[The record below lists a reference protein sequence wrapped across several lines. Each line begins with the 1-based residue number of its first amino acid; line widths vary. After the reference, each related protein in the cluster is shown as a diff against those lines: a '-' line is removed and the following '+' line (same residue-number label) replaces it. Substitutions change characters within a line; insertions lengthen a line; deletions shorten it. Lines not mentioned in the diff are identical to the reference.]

1 MLVISIQWASR
12 FWLGWQV
19 LAHPS
24 WLEGYMLR
32 RFASDCSCL
41 FTASQIAPEN
51 SPNVAIPTS
60 AISGNSSGCG
70 DGFEPYSA
78 FLLLCCP
85 PIQGAF
91 PNPAYRWQD
100 KLDSCSHTLGATEQL
115 YWTFGCLGCALS
127 LAH

>member
-32 RFASDCSCL
+32 RFARDCSCL

-60 AISGNSSGCG
+60 GISLSDIAIYATY
-70 DGFEPYSA
+70 D
-78 FLLLCCP
+78 
-85 PIQGAF
+85 
-91 PNPAYRWQD
+91 WQSRLSRA
-100 KLDSCSHTLGATEQL
+100 KHTLGCGQLMCTATDS
-115 YWTFGCLGCALS
+115 G
-127 LAH
+127 